1 MDALFYTSRC
11 LIEIKFSIRNIE
23 FKSVGSAIPKQA
35 VILVDIRYIDFFSR
49 CEFLE
54 VTPHT
59 AGNDNTMF
67 WNLLDIGTQIILNLM
82 RMPCYKKHIRSF
94 DAQGN
99 QRDVTSFRF
108 SQKEVHLK
116 NIIQVCLASI

>member
-11 LIEIKFSIRNIE
+11 VIEIKFSIGNIE
-23 FKSVGSAIPKQA
+23 FKTIGAAIPKQA
-35 VILVDIRYIDFFSR
+35 IILVDIRYIDFFFR

-59 AGNDNTMF
+59 AGNDNAMF
-67 WNLLDIGTQIILNLM
+67 WNLLDISTQIILNLM
-82 RMPCYKKHIRSF
+82 RMSCYKKHIRPF
-94 DAQGN
+94 DPQGN

-108 SQKEVHLK
+108 SRKEVHLK